1 MSCSNSFSFS
11 KSAADG
17 EVVAS
22 YQLKICLDD
31 IIGKCTVLYWNS
43 KKEIYFHP
51 DDAAICMYSD
61 WLDTLFAGNIE
72 HSSHLKTSSICKHT
86 HNIPC
91 IRTFISA
98 LIKTANR
105 SCTIKVIR
113 SIPMILTTAIKKYK
127 LNIQHSS
134 SIENSMYFTQSH
146 HCQSKHLSRELK
158 WLCIE
163 LEQKLPTLI
172 NCLKFNQKL
181 INKISNSICCL
192 LGYSAIV

>member
-134 SIENSMYFTQSH
+134 SIENSMYFTQIASLPIKTPFEGTQMIMH
-146 HCQSKHLSRELK
+146 WTWAETANTNKLFEIQSK
-158 WLCIE
+158 
-163 LEQKLPTLI
+163 I
-172 NCLKFNQKL
+172 NQQDFQFD
-181 INKISNSICCL
+181 L
-192 LGYSAIV
+192 LLARL